1 MSGSKL
7 KRLKV
12 NVLLLLLLPKTA
24 SSDLVKKT
32 TATLLM
38 SFGKDFYLSFS
49 HGRPRVGQALTPD
62 ASVIND
68 YVLKF
73 FRNLTNLFPNIYL
86 K

>member
-24 SSDLVKKT
+24 SSDVVKKT

-49 HGRPRVGQALTPD
+49 HGRPQVGQALTPGLNP
-62 ASVIND
+62 VN
-68 YVLKF
+68 
-73 FRNLTNLFPNIYL
+73 N
-86 K
+86 